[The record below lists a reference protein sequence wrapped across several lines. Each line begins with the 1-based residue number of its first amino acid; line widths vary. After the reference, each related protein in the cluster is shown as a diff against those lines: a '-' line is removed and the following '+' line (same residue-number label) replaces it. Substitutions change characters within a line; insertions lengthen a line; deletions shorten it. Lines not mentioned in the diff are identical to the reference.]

1 MLPARLHVSVFILL
15 LVIVTPAAAQSIP
28 RSILLFE
35 QSDIRGPFY
44 YEIFSAFRSRI
55 NSEKLP
61 TTIYTENL
69 DLSRFSG
76 VTYEESLR
84 RHLQEKY
91 RDKPIRVIVAIG
103 DASLGYA
110 LRWRSVLWP
119 DVPIAFAMVD
129 ETTIAR
135 LKPPSDV
142 TGRIM
147 KLSLADAL
155 KAARSVVPDLK
166 RIVLVGDAWENQT
179 VFRHWKDQI
188 AVIAGDLEVSEMMG
202 LTMRQLRQRV
212 ATLPPHTAI
221 VYTAI
226 YSDGEGTYYTPA
238 DALALLADSANRP
251 IVVPAETNIGRGA
264 IGGFVLTP
272 SLIGESAAA
281 LALRILSGE
290 SASSIPITV
299 GNYVRPVFD
308 WRQLQRWGVKEAGLP
323 ADSEVRFREYSL
335 WQQHFRTVLL
345 VGAVL
350 LLQTALITWLL
361 YEHRRRHLAEITTRK
376 SLAELAHMNR
386 VSTAGEL
393 SASIT
398 HEINQPLG
406 AIALSAKAASN
417 WLEQRNFA
425 QARKS
430 LDQIASASL
439 RAGEIIHNLRS
450 MFGKATSDKGLVDI
464 NSAIMTVLSHVETEG
479 RHHDVEIRAQ
489 LAEDLPPSLGVEI
502 QLQQVILNLAMN
514 AIEAMHST
522 PAPRVLTVKSELNAP
537 NEVQVSIEDSGRGIS
552 PSDVPRVFQ
561 AMFTTKPTGMGMG
574 LSICR
579 SIVEAHGGRIWA
591 SPGSQR
597 GSIFRFVLPTR

>member
-1 MLPARLHVSVFILL
+1 MLRGRLHVSAFILL

-28 RSILLFE
+28 RSVLLFD

-69 DLSRFSG
+69 DLSRFAG

-91 RDKPIRVIVAIG
+91 REKPIGVIVAIG

-110 LRWRSVLWP
+110 LRWRSMLWP
-119 DVPIAFAMVD
+119 DIPVAFGMVD
-129 ETTIAR
+129 ETTVAR

-142 TGRIM
+142 TGRVM
-147 KLSLADAL
+147 KLSLVDAL
-155 KAARSVVPDLK
+155 KAARSVVPNLK
-166 RIVLVGDAWENQT
+166 RIVLVGDVWESQT

-188 AVIAGDLEVSEMMG
+188 AVIGADVEVSEMMG
-202 LTMRQLRQRV
+202 LTMRELRQRV

-221 VYTAI
+221 VYTAT

-238 DALALLADSANRP
+238 DALALLAEAANRP
-251 IVVPAETNIGRGA
+251 IVVPAETNIGRGGT
-264 IGGFVLTP
+264 GGFVLTP
-272 SLIGESAAA
+272 SLIGESAAT
-281 LALRILSGE
+281 LALRILGGE
-290 SASSIPITV
+290 SASSIPIAV

-308 WRQLQRWGVKEAGLP
+308 WRQLRRWGVKESDLP
-323 ADSEVRFREYSL
+323 ADSEVRFRENNL
-335 WQQHFRTVLL
+335 WEQHFRTILL
-345 VGAVL
+345 IGAAL

-361 YEHRRRHLAEITTRK
+361 YEHRRRSVAEITSRK

-406 AIALSAKAASN
+406 AIAMSAQAALN
-417 WLEQRNFA
+417 WLEQRNVA
-425 QARKS
+425 QTRKS
-430 LDQIASASL
+430 LEQVVGASR

-450 MFGKATSDKGLVDI
+450 MFGKVTPDKGPLDI
-464 NSAIMTVLSHVETEG
+464 NNAIMMVLSHVQTEAQ
-479 RHHDVEIRAQ
+479 HHDVEIRPHLAQ
-489 LAEDLPPSLGVEI
+489 GLPPLLGVEI
-502 QLQQVILNLAMN
+502 QLQQVILNLVMN
-514 AIEAMHST
+514 AIDAMHST
-522 PAPRVLTVKSELNAP
+522 SGRRVLTVKSELNAP
-537 NEVQVSIEDSGRGIS
+537 NEVQVSIEDTGRGIS
-552 PSDVPRVFQ
+552 SSDVQHIFQ

-574 LSICR
+574 LSVCKTI
-579 SIVEAHGGRIWA
+579 IEAHGGRIWA